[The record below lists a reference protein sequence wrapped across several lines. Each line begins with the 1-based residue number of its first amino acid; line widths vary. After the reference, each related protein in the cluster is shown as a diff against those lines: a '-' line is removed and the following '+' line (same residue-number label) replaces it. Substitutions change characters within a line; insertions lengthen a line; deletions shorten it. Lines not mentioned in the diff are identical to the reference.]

1 MADEH
6 SVPSL
11 LTVDFNRGV
20 RILAMLIGTSP
31 KGAAF
36 KEKVFNEVVQISE
49 HIGECAGHVCNASIT
64 LALYILLQTQLEELE
79 SAAPADLLNSIDLH
93 VLRAIRQ
100 SEREF

>member
-6 SVPSL
+6 TVPSL

-31 KGAAF
+31 KGAG
-36 KEKVFNEVVQISE
+36 K
-49 HIGECAGHVCNASIT
+49 CAGHVCNASIT
-64 LALYILLQTQLEELE
+64 LALYGLLQTQLEELE

-93 VLRAIRQ
+93 VLHAIRQ